1 MLSYTIHVQHA
12 SISGNFKHHELTG
25 LTMKENLDNLLPASE
40 EGLYPIRTVSEV
52 TGVNA
57 ITLRAW
63 ERRYGLF
70 KPQRTP
76 KGHRLYSQQNILRI
90 QQVLQLLEK
99 GVSIGRVAKALKNET
114 ELEDLADITRR
125 SDSAQGADDNLLGN
139 QQNKEAP
146 SENQWSI
153 YNEKLISAI
162 NDYDIEQLERLHH
175 EMFSLYPLEIISRSL
190 LRPAI
195 NELRSQADQ
204 LQSLSGNY
212 HFYWHFLQHRI
223 GGLFLKST
231 LQNRGKKILL
241 MAYGDPKAD
250 VELMLFGLP
259 LLTHGYRVL
268 VLGSDI
274 PFDAIPMTLSRAGSD
289 ALVIYSA
296 ANKNESAHTTE
307 MIVSINTVA
316 ENLKI
321 PVFIAGEHSEAQ
333 TRELD
338 ESHLVLLGENASDQ
352 LKAIDK
358 HLASE

>member
-1 MLSYTIHVQHA
+1 
-12 SISGNFKHHELTG
+12 
-25 LTMKENLDNLLPASE
+25 MKENPDSLLPASE
-40 EGLYPIRTVSEV
+40 EGFYPIRTVSEV

-76 KGHRLYSQQNILRI
+76 KGHRLYSQQDILRI

-99 GVSIGRVAKALKNET
+99 GVAIGRVSNALKNET
-114 ELEDLADITRR
+114 ELEDLADITMR
-125 SDSAQGADDNLLGN
+125 SDSSKNSSEDTFANEHL
-139 QQNKEAP
+139 KEAP
-146 SENQWSI
+146 SDNQWKI
-153 YNEKLISAI
+153 YNEKLMDAV
-162 NDYDIEQLERLHH
+162 NAYDIEQLERLHH

-190 LRPAI
+190 MRPTLT
-195 NELRSQADQ
+195 ELRNQADQ

-212 HFYWHFLQHRI
+212 HLYWHFLQQRI

-241 MAYGDPKAD
+241 MAYGDTKAN

-259 LLTHGYRVL
+259 LLTHGYRVV

-274 PFDAIPMTLSRAGSD
+274 PFDAVPMTLSRAGSD
-289 ALVIYSA
+289 ALIIYSA
-296 ANKNESAHTTE
+296 PAFSSATSLSAEIENDSTQTTE
-307 MIVSINTVA
+307 MITSIKAVA
-316 ENLKI
+316 DSLKI

-333 TRELD
+333 AKELD
-338 ESHLVLLGENASDQ
+338 ESGLVLLTENAIDQ
-352 LKAIDK
+352 LKVIDAT
-358 HLASE
+358 LTNQ